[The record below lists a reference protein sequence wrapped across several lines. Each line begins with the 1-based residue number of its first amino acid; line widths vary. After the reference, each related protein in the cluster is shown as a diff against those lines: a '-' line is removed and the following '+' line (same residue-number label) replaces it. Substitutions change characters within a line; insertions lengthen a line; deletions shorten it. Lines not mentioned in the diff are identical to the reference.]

1 MGKTLTVDKYLV
13 TVVAVEGSGT
23 ISFVDGGSAQAATG
37 GVDAWLRGGG
47 LPVASGTTSVG
58 RLVGVGAPLLACVPL
73 RPHLLYIA
81 PARQGPT
88 TQLGWAPPT
97 KEPSQGPNSV
107 VGPSRWRSILTFSP
121 LISPLYFK
129 LLNLNLTL
137 YFFFSCFAIG
147 LILLQIST

>member
-1 MGKTLTVDKYLV
+1 VGKTLIVDKYLV
-13 TVVAVEGSGT
+13 TVVAVKGSGT

-58 RLVGVGAPLLACVPL
+58 RWEWGRLSWRACL
-73 RPHLLYIA
+73 YAPHLLYIA

-107 VGPSRWRSILTFSP
+107 VGPSRWRSILIFSP

>member
-1 MGKTLTVDKYLV
+1 LPRGIPCCFHG
-13 TVVAVEGSGT
+13 VAVEGSGT

-37 GVDAWLRGGG
+37 GVDVWLRGGG

-58 RLVGVGAPLLACVPL
+58 RLVGVGATLLTCVPL
-73 RPHLLYIA
+73 RPHLLYIV

-88 TQLGWAPPT
+88 TQLCWAPPT

-107 VGPSRWRSILTFSP
+107 VGPSRWRLILTFSP

-129 LLNLNLTL
+129 LHNLNLTL